1 MSKPTIDDIS
11 DSAFGARIYEP
22 FLWLGERLGMR
33 DRRRRLLASASGRVL
48 EIGAGTGLNL
58 ASYPEAVEEIVL
70 AEPAAH
76 MASRIDASRRRG
88 EAGVSVVRAP
98 AEDLPF
104 PDDTFDTVVSTMV
117 LCTVADPERAVAEA
131 ARVLR
136 PGGRLLFCEHVTAE
150 SPRLRRWQQ
159 RLAEP
164 WASFADGCR
173 CDRATLETI
182 KAAMRIESVEDGRW
196 RGMPAIVGPLVYG
209 AAVAE

>member
-1 MSKPTIDDIS
+1 
-11 DSAFGARIYEP
+11 
-22 FLWLGERLGMR
+22 
-33 DRRRRLLASASGRVL
+33 
-48 EIGAGTGLNL
+48 
-58 ASYPEAVEEIVL
+58 
-70 AEPAAH
+70 
-76 MASRIDASRRRG
+76 
-88 EAGVSVVRAP
+88 VVRAP
-98 AEDLPF
+98 AEDLPYT
-104 PDDTFDTVVSTMV
+104 DDEFDTVVSTMV

-136 PGGRLLFCEHVTAE
+136 PGGRLLFCEHVTAD
-150 SPRLRRWQQ
+150 SPRLRRWQL

-209 AAVAE
+209 AAVAD